1 MLLPLRSDRREEEK
15 TRRQEEKKNRRRGE
29 EKKRRREDEK
39 KRRSEEEKKRI
50 REEDKTRRREEEK
63 TRAAGS
69 AAAAL
74 PEPLISSSDDMTLTT
89 AGVAATKLSNTLE
102 LRRDPFVTSS
112 LKTQDNRGID

>member
-1 MLLPLRSDRREEEK
+1 MPWCCCRCEAIGEKKRRREDKKKRRIEDEEKRRREEEK
-15 TRRQEEKKNRRRGE
+15 TRRR
-29 EKKRRREDEK
+29 DEV
-39 KRRSEEEKKRI
+39 KKRI
-50 REEDKTRRREEEK
+50 REEDRTRRREEEK

-89 AGVAATKLSNTLE
+89 AGVAAKKLSNPLE

-112 LKTQDNRGID
+112 FKT